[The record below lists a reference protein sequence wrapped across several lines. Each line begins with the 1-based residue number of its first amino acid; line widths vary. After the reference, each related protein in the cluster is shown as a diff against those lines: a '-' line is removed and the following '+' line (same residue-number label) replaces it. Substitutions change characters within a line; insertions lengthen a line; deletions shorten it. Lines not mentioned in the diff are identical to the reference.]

1 MDGDQSNTN
10 QTQPEYNAQS
20 GIGGEN
26 QPITYGEES
35 KIYEQQAGY
44 NQQMNGGMPQQ
55 TGYNRQMN
63 GGMPPQTGYNQQMN
77 GGIPPQT
84 GYNQQMNGGIPPQA
98 YYNQP
103 NYQGGYNNQPQHGPV
118 SDVFCFI
125 LLTIMILQYL
135 TSFIMMGNIF
145 SSLNYNNIMDGS
157 YIYNAYSG
165 TNLLVMLFSYALSI
179 GFIIFIVLDIIKIY
193 KQHYK
198 ITGLILFA
206 IFCNPGYYLWRAHI
220 LGRKKTGPIIYTVAV
235 TLILIAYF
243 VFIMYQIVMMMSLV
257 WQSM

>member
-26 QPITYGEES
+26 QPMTYGEES
-35 KIYEQQAGY
+35 KIYEPRAGY
-44 NQQMNGGMPQQ
+44 NQQMNGGM
-55 TGYNRQMN
+55 
-63 GGMPPQTGYNQQMN
+63 
-77 GGIPPQT
+77 PPQT

-118 SDVFCFI
+118 SDVFCYI

-145 SSLNYNNIMDGS
+145 SSLNYNNIIDGS

-243 VFIMYQIVMMMSLV
+243 VFIIYQIGMMMSLV